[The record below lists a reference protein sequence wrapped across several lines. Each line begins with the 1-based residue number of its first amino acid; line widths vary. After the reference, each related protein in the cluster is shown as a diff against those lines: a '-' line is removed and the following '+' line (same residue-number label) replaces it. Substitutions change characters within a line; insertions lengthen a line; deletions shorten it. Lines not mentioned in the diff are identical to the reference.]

1 MKKKSFSIPFKSNF
15 FKEQDPFHLVIIFFI
30 IFFGTAIFFSIP
42 TFYDYKKYN
51 QKIENTINQDFK
63 FKIYNLEDIS
73 FRFIPSPHL
82 LIKKADLKIE
92 DNEKDPVSKLKNI
105 KVFISLTDLYKKDEF
120 KIKKIVIKKA
130 NLYFNKYSGIN
141 LINNLKKNII
151 NHLIIERSTFFFK
164 DKNEEII
171 LISNIQ
177 NLDYKIDLVNNKKIL
192 SINGNIFDSNFNLNY
207 FIDYKQPNIQNLL
220 FNLKN
225 PNVNFNNKLIEDIYS
240 LDQKQ
245 EGKMLIKFLNNLNE
259 INYNIINDNIIFKNK
274 NLNNSNFDING
285 SINLKPFYFDLQ
297 INLKKID
304 LKNLENLFYS
314 VYQKK
319 ESDFKNLSGILKINF
334 DNIDYKNLK
343 NGALSLSFEDSNVNV
358 ETLKLNIFDF
368 AILEINEYEYL
379 SNVNEILQMKIKIN
393 ITDKDKFNRFLFNYK
408 KDVIDEDNIYFTY
421 QYNLNNGDNSIS
433 TISKKGFFSNNE
445 FYKFRNLQ
453 QLKNLL
459 RDDNLLKLD

>member
-1 MKKKSFSIPFKSNF
+1 
-15 FKEQDPFHLVIIFFI
+15 
-30 IFFGTAIFFSIP
+30 
-42 TFYDYKKYN
+42 
-51 QKIENTINQDFK
+51 
-63 FKIYNLEDIS
+63 
-73 FRFIPSPHL
+73 
-82 LIKKADLKIE
+82 
-92 DNEKDPVSKLKNI
+92 
-105 KVFISLTDLYKKDEF
+105 
-120 KIKKIVIKKA
+120 
-130 NLYFNKYSGIN
+130 
-141 LINNLKKNII
+141 
-151 NHLIIERSTFFFK
+151 
-164 DKNEEII
+164 
-171 LISNIQ
+171 
-177 NLDYKIDLVNNKKIL
+177 
-192 SINGNIFDSNFNLNY
+192 
-207 FIDYKQPNIQNLL
+207 
-220 FNLKN
+220 
-225 PNVNFNNKLIEDIYS
+225 
-240 LDQKQ
+240 
-245 EGKMLIKFLNNLNE
+245 MLIKFLNNLNE

-314 VYQKK
+314 AYQKK

-379 SNVNEILQMKIKIN
+379 SNENEILQMKIKIN

-421 QYNLNNGDNSIS
+421 QYNLNNGNSSIS

-445 FYKFRNLQ
+445 FYSFRNLQ